1 MLYDTLHDDN
11 YILSILRAYIY
22 ILSIF
27 TVARLR
33 HDPITNMAG
42 ACSIT
47 NMMIFLITIS
57 MMRISCVLIAIK
69 CEAYRLTKLY
79 KGSLL
84 ICAEDL
90 LVLHRN
96 QMSGLRVDKR

>member
-1 MLYDTLHDDN
+1 MIQLPIYQGP
-11 YILSILRAYIY
+11 IL
-22 ILSIF
+22 
-27 TVARLR
+27 
-33 HDPITNMAG
+33 G

-69 CEAYRLTKLY
+69 CEDYRLTKLY

-96 QMSGLRVDKR
+96 QMSGLRVDKH